1 MKKLLII
8 IYTLIFMSIT
18 ACTESSR
25 AKNFGGNT
33 TITLEYNQ
41 VFKNIT
47 WKERNLWV
55 LYQDTISNNYFFEE
69 YSAYG
74 ILQGKVII
82 KQNKKVDS
90 NKTFKYNI

>member
-8 IYTLIFMSIT
+8 FYTLLFISIT
-18 ACTESSR
+18 ACENSIT
-25 AKNFGGNT
+25 KKYGGNT